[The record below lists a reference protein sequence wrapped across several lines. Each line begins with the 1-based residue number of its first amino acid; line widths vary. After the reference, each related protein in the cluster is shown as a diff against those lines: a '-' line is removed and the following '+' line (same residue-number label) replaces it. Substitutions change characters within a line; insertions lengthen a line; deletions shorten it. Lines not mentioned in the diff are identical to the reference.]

1 MAKVLEKSKKK
12 VISAELPFGKQNLQ
26 ILAVGLL
33 LLVIGYIL
41 MSQPPVNSF
50 MSLTLSPIVLMFSYL
65 VVIPYAI
72 MYKPKKKEQPR

>member
-1 MAKVLEKSKKK
+1 MAKVVEKSKKK

-33 LLVIGYIL
+33 LLVIGYVL

-50 MSLTLSPIVLMFSYL
+50 MSLTLSPLVLMFSYL

-72 MYKPKKKEQPR
+72 MYKPKKKETH

>member
-1 MAKVLEKSKKK
+1 MAKVVQKKKKK
-12 VISAELPFGKQNLQ
+12 VLPTELPFGKENLQ

-33 LLVIGYIL
+33 LLVIGYVL
-41 MSQPPVNSF
+41 MAQPPVNSF

-72 MYKPKKKEQPR
+72 MYRPKKKEEQ